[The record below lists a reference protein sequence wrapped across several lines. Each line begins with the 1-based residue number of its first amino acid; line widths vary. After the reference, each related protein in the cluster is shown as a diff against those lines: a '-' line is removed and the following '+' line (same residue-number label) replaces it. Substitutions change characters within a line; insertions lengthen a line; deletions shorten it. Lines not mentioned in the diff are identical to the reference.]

1 MNQTVNTNTVDQQ
14 RLRAQSRVGIV
25 LKDKWRLDSLLGVG
39 GMAAVY
45 AATHRNQKRVAVKM
59 LHAEFSQQGDTRTRF
74 LREGYAANVIEHPGA
89 VSVLDEDVSDDG
101 NAFLVMELLEGETLD
116 QRWERHA
123 GRLPFGE
130 VLSFA
135 DQLLDV
141 LALAHIKGI
150 VHRDI
155 KPENL
160 FLTREGV
167 LKVLDFGIARVFET
181 AQDAKQATRAGQ
193 VIGTPAFMAPEQ
205 ALARWGDI
213 DGRTDI
219 WAVGATMFT
228 LVSGSHVHE
237 AQTGT
242 EQLVYSATR
251 PARSLASVVT
261 GIPPS
266 VVAIIDRALLFEKTQ
281 RWPDARNMQGA
292 VRAALSSFAP
302 QPAVDPRLAGGMPGA
317 SAPRIQVPVGVA
329 AGPMRGPQA
338 SSPEF
343 APLDSLVGLDPV
355 QLQAQVSARAAE
367 REQRAK
373 EIALA
378 QPVIQE
384 LMARH
389 GAAKQRVQDALARLT
404 AARNERAALEE
415 WFKSHVGGQASAADA
430 AREQLNQAFAQF
442 ARAVVGDNATFGTEF
457 DGAREDIVRLGKQ
470 SEAAQHDFAVHQAA
484 LEAYDKKSVTTGI
497 LVTAVALLVGMIL
510 FFLPVILRYTAE

>member
-1 MNQTVNTNTVDQQ
+1 MTQTLNTNIVDQQ
-14 RLRAQSRVGIV
+14 LLRAQSRVGVV

-89 VSVLDEDVSDDG
+89 VSVLDDDVSEDG

-116 QRWERHA
+116 QRWERNA
-123 GRLPFGE
+123 GHLPFPE
-130 VLSFA
+130 VLAFA

-155 KPENL
+155 KPENV

-167 LKVLDFGIARVFET
+167 IKVLDFGIARVFET

-205 ALARWGDI
+205 ALARWNDI
-213 DGRTDI
+213 DGRTDL
-219 WAVGATMFT
+219 WAVGAMMFT
-228 LVSGSHVHE
+228 LISGSHVHD
-237 AQTGT
+237 AQSGT

-251 PARSLASVVT
+251 PARSLASVVS
-261 GIPPS
+261 GVPPS
-266 VVAIIDRALLFEKTQ
+266 VIAIIDRALSFDKVQ

-292 VRAALSSFAP
+292 VRAALSSFGPAP
-302 QPAVDPRLAGGMPGA
+302 APPVDPRLVAPMAG
-317 SAPRIQVPVGVA
+317 SAPRMPSTGA
-329 AGPMRGPQA
+329 RASQA
-338 SSPEF
+338 SVPDLGVS
-343 APLDSLVGLDPV
+343 DSLVGLDPV
-355 QLQAQVSARAAE
+355 QLQAQVSLRAAE
-367 REQRAK
+367 RDQRAK

-384 LMARH
+384 LQTRH
-389 GAAKQRVQDALARLT
+389 NGAKQQVADALARLT

-415 WFKSHVGGQASAADA
+415 WFKNHVGGQASAADA

-442 ARAVVGDNATFGTEF
+442 ARTVLGDTQTFGTEF
-457 DGAREDIVRLGKQ
+457 DGAREEVVRLGKAA
-470 SEAAQHDFAVHQAA
+470 EAAQHDLAVHQAS
-484 LEAYDKKSVTTGI
+484 LEAYDKKAFTQGIVVTVVAA
-497 LVTAVALLVGMIL
+497 LVFLVL
-510 FFLPVILRYTAE
+510 FFLPVILRYTAD

>member
-1 MNQTVNTNTVDQQ
+1 MTQTLNTNIVDQQ
-14 RLRAQSRVGIV
+14 RLRAQSRLGSV
-25 LKDKWRLDSLLGVG
+25 LKDKWHLDALLGVG

-45 AATHRNQKRVAVKM
+45 SATHRNKKRVAVKM
-59 LHAEFSQQGDTRTRF
+59 LHAEFSREGDTRTRF

-89 VSVLDEDVSDDG
+89 VSVLDDDVSEDG

-130 VLSFA
+130 VLGFA

-160 FLTREGV
+160 FLTREGM

-205 ALARWGDI
+205 ALARWGEI
-213 DGRTDI
+213 DGRTDL

-228 LVSGSHVHE
+228 LVSGLHVHD

-266 VVAIIDRALLFEKTQ
+266 VVAIIDRALSFEKTQ

-302 QPAVDPRLAGGMPGA
+302 PPQTDPRMSPAMAMGSSPRMPSISGT
-317 SAPRIQVPVGVA
+317 RT
-329 AGPMRGPQA
+329 PQA
-338 SSPEF
+338 SSPDF
-343 APLDSLVGLDPV
+343 GPSDSLAGLDPV
-355 QLQAQVSARAAE
+355 QLQAQVTARAVE

-373 EIALA
+373 EIAQA
-378 QPVIQE
+378 QPVIND
-384 LMARH
+384 LIARH
-389 GAAKQRVQDALARLT
+389 GAAKQNVADAQARLT

-415 WFKSHVGGQASAADA
+415 WFKNHVGGQANAADA
-430 AREQLNQAFAQF
+430 ARETMNQAFAQF
-442 ARAVVGDNATFGTEF
+442 ARAVVGDSQTFGTEF
-457 DGAREDIVRLGKQ
+457 DGAREEIVRLGRAA
-470 SEAAQHDFAVHQAA
+470 EAAQHDFAVHQSA
-484 LEAYDKKSVTTGI
+484 LDAYDKKSVTTGI
-497 LVTAVALLVGMIL
+497 MVTVIALLVFSVL
-510 FFLPVILRYTAE
+510 FFLPVILRYTAD

>member
-1 MNQTVNTNTVDQQ
+1 MSQTLNTNIVDQQ
-14 RLRAQSRVGIV
+14 RLRAQSRVGVV

-89 VSVLDEDVSDDG
+89 VSVLDDDVSEDG

-116 QRWERHA
+116 QRWERNA

-130 VLSFA
+130 VLGFA

-155 KPENL
+155 KPENV
-160 FLTREGV
+160 FLTREGTI
-167 LKVLDFGIARVFET
+167 KVLDFGIARVFET

-205 ALARWGDI
+205 ALARWNDI

-228 LVSGSHVHE
+228 LISGSHVHE
-237 AQTGT
+237 AQSGT

-251 PARSLASVVT
+251 PARSLASVVA
-261 GIPPS
+261 GVPPS
-266 VVAIIDRALLFEKTQ
+266 VVAIIDRALSFEKTQ

-292 VRAALSSFAP
+292 VRAAMSSFAP
-302 QPAVDPRLAGGMPGA
+302 QAPVDPRLGGAMGGMGG
-317 SAPRIQVPVGVA
+317 SAPRVPTA
-329 AGPMRGPQA
+329 PTRTPQA
-338 SSPEF
+338 SVPDIGVS
-343 APLDSLVGLDPV
+343 DSLAGLDPV

-367 REQRAK
+367 RDQRAK
-373 EIALA
+373 EIAQA
-378 QPVIQE
+378 QPVIQD
-384 LMARH
+384 LLARH
-389 GAAKQRVQDALARLT
+389 GAAKQRVADALARLT

-415 WFKSHVGGQASAADA
+415 WFKNHVGGQASAADA

-442 ARAVVGDNATFGTEF
+442 ARAVLGDTQTFGTEF
-457 DGAREDIVRLGKQ
+457 DGAREEIVRLGKA
-470 SEAAQHDFAVHQAA
+470 SEAAQHDLAVHQAS
-484 LEAYDKKSVTTGI
+484 LEAYDKKAVTQGI
-497 LVTAVALLVGMIL
+497 VVTIVAVLVFMVL
-510 FFLPVILRYTAE
+510 FFMPVILRYTAD